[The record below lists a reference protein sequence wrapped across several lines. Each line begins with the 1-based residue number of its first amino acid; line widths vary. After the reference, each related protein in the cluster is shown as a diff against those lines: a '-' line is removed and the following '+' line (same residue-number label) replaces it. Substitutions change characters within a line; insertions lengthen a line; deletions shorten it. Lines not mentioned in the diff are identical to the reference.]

1 MLLLVVLSNY
11 KSSSKFDMTYPN
23 ALQELQHS
31 IEPLRQKIIAHPV
44 YGKIADLNDL
54 KIFMQHHVYAV
65 WDFMSLLKSLQNQ
78 LTCTQVPWF
87 PVGHADTRFL
97 INEIVVGEESDLDL
111 DGQRKSHFE
120 LYLDAMAQADADLSM
135 QTFVN
140 SLQQNQSFE
149 TAYALAKTPVAAQQ
163 FVNFTF
169 TRIQEGKSHVLAAI
183 FTFGREDLIPGMF
196 MSLVNDIHKSFPDTV
211 SKFKYYLERHIEVD
225 GGHHSHLAL
234 QMTALLCGNDPQ
246 KWQEAQEAAVASL
259 QTRLALWDG
268 VVEALTLQEA

>member
-1 MLLLVVLSNY
+1 MIASN
-11 KSSSKFDMTYPN
+11 S
-23 ALQELQHS
+23 LQELQHA
-31 IEPLRQKIIAHPV
+31 IAPYRKQIITHPI
-44 YGKIADLNDL
+44 YGQITHLDDL
-54 KIFMQHHVYAV
+54 KVFMQHHVYAV

-78 LTCTQVPWF
+78 LTCTSVPWF
-87 PVGHADTRFL
+87 PIGNADTRFL

-111 DGQRKSHFE
+111 EGQRKSHFE
-120 LYLDAMAQADADLSM
+120 LYLDAMAQAGADLSM

-140 SLQQNQSFE
+140 SLQQNRSFE
-149 TAYALAKTPVAAQQ
+149 TAYAVAKTPVAAQQ

-169 TRIQEGKSHVLAAI
+169 NRIQEGKSHVLAAI

-259 QTRLALWDG
+259 QARLALWDG
-268 VVEALTLQEA
+268 VAEALALQEA

>member
-1 MLLLVVLSNY
+1 
-11 KSSSKFDMTYPN
+11 MTYST
-23 ALQELQHS
+23 ALQELQLS
-31 IEPLRQKIIAHPV
+31 IEPLRKQIIAHPV

-54 KIFMQHHVYAV
+54 KVFMQHHVYAV

-97 INEIVVGEESDLDL
+97 INEIVVGEEADLDL
-111 DGQRKSHFE
+111 EGQRKSHFE
-120 LYLDAMAQADADLSM
+120 LYLDAMAQAGADLSM

-140 SLQQNQSFE
+140 SLQQNHSFE

-169 TRIQEGKSHVLAAI
+169 NRIQEGKSHVLAAI

-259 QTRLALWDG
+259 KARLALWDG
-268 VVEALTLQEA
+268 VAEALTLQEA